1 MTTLLSSV
9 HLFTVCSLGKAHG
22 TKSKLE
28 LAFDLGQYAGRLLL
42 LPEPAAEYVAE
53 MLESKRKCVPGLLI
67 NYKCLNVTY
76 EM

>member
-1 MTTLLSSV
+1 MTTLDLV
-9 HLFTVCSLGKAHG
+9 ITLKFNGLFTVCSLGKAHG

-67 NYKCLNVTY
+67 N
-76 EM
+76 